1 MFSKILIA
9 NRGEIAVRII
19 KSARRLG
26 VKTVVVYSEADK
38 GSKAVEMA
46 DEAIAIGGPT
56 AAESYL
62 VQERILK
69 AAKDSGAEAIH
80 PGFGFLSENAS
91 FAEAV
96 AEAGLVFIG
105 PTPHAIRAMGDKIE
119 SKRLAEKAGV
129 SIAPGFDGAL
139 TSDEDALKVANDI
152 GYPVMIKASAGG
164 GGKGMRIAW
173 DDAGLKEGLAS
184 AASEARSSFG
194 DDRVFIEKYIHQGR
208 HIEIQVLGDSHGN
221 VIHLGER
228 ECSVQRRH
236 QKVLEEAPS
245 PLVDA
250 EMRARMGEQAVG
262 LAKAVGYQ
270 SAGTVEFIVSQDK
283 EFYFLEMNTRLQVE
297 HPVTEE
303 ITGFDLVE
311 EMLRVAAGEKLRWR
325 QEDIAIDGWAIE
337 ARLYAEDPSRN
348 FLPSIGRLRRYVEP
362 LDMEGVRVDSGVR
375 EGDEISMFY
384 DPMIAKLIAHGRD
397 RTEAITRLQRAL
409 DAFVVDGIGNNLV
422 FLNAA
427 VANETFRSGTFSTA
441 FIEEEFADGY
451 FGHERTQ
458 AVLENLVPIAA
469 MVHTVGALRDSCL
482 SGQVPG
488 QSWRPSRDW
497 VVRIDRKDYPVSA
510 TPIDNGCRIDWA
522 GASLRVNSD
531 WAPGK
536 RVFNGYVDGRP
547 VTAQIVATGGGGY
560 RISHAGAAVTLQVL
574 TPRMADLADL
584 MPIKEPPDLSK
595 LIMSP
600 MPGLLL
606 RVVVKPGDEVQEG
619 QEVAVVEAMKMEN
632 ILRAERRGVV
642 KSVNAA
648 QGDSL
653 AADQIIVEFE

>member
-19 KSARRLG
+19 RTARRLG

-38 GSKAVEMA
+38 ASLAVEMA
-46 DEAIAIGGPT
+46 DEIVAIGGPT

-62 VQERILK
+62 VQERILQ
-69 AAKDSGAEAIH
+69 AAKDTGAEAIH
-80 PGFGFLSENAS
+80 PGFGFLSENAG

-119 SKRLAEKAGV
+119 SKLLAQKAGV
-129 SIAPGFDGAL
+129 SVAPGYDGAL
-139 TSDEDALKVANDI
+139 TNDEDALKVAHEI

-173 DDAGLKEGLAS
+173 DDDGLKEGLAS

-208 HIEIQVLGDSHGN
+208 HIEIQVLGDAHGN

-245 PLVDA
+245 PLVDP
-250 EMRARMGEQAVG
+250 EMRARMGAQAVG
-262 LAKAVGYQ
+262 LAQTVGYR
-270 SAGTVEFIVSQDK
+270 SAGTVEFIVSQEK
-283 EFYFLEMNTRLQVE
+283 EFFFLEMNTRLQVE
-297 HPVTEE
+297 HPVTEM

-311 EMLRVAAGEKLRWR
+311 EMLRVAAGETLRWS
-325 QEDIAIDGWAIE
+325 QEDVQIDGWAVE

-348 FLPSIGRLRRYVEP
+348 FLPSIGRLRRYAEP
-362 LDMEGVRVDSGVR
+362 PKTGGIRVDSGVR

-384 DPMIAKLIAHGRD
+384 DPMISKLIAHGRN
-397 RTEAITRLQRAL
+397 REEAITRLQRAL
-409 DAFVVDGIGNNLV
+409 DGFVVKGIGNNLV

-427 VANETFRSGTFSTA
+427 LAKETFRSGTFSTA
-441 FIEEEFADGY
+441 FIEEEFPE
-451 FGHERTQ
+451 GHTGAERVPEIVET
-458 AVLENLVPIAA
+458 LVPVAA
-469 MVHTVGALRDSCL
+469 MLRAREAQRDARVD
-482 SGQVPG
+482 GQLPNHA
-488 QSWRPSRDW
+488 WRPPSDL
-497 VVRIDRKDYPVSA
+497 VVRINRENYPVA
-510 TPIDNGCRIDWA
+510 VRPADNGYTVLCFDRSI
-522 GASLRVNSD
+522 RVVSD
-531 WAPGK
+531 WGPGDQ
-536 RVFNGYVDGRP
+536 VFVGHVDGHP
-547 VTAQIVATGGGGY
+547 VTAQIQSIGAGY
-560 RISHAGAAVTLQVL
+560 AISHAGAAAAVEVL
-574 TPRMADLADL
+574 TSRTAELAAL
-584 MPIKEPPDLSK
+584 MPIKVPPDTSR

-606 RVVVKPGDEVQEG
+606 RISVEPGDEVQEG

-632 ILRAERRGVV
+632 ILRAERPGVV
-642 KSVNAA
+642 KTVNSAA
-648 QGDSL
+648 GDSL

>member
-1 MFSKILIA
+1 MFQKILIA

-19 KSARRLG
+19 RTCRRMG
-26 VKTVVVYSEADK
+26 IKTVVVFSEADK
-38 GSKAVEMA
+38 ASLAVEMA
-46 DEAIAIGGPT
+46 DEVVAIGGPT

-62 VQERILK
+62 VQDRILQ
-69 AAKDSGAEAIH
+69 AAKDTGAEAIH
-80 PGFGFLSENAS
+80 PGFGFLSENAG
-91 FAEAV
+91 FAEKV
-96 AEAGLVFIG
+96 AKAGLVFIG
-105 PTPHAIRAMGDKIE
+105 PTPHAIHAMGDKIE
-119 SKRLAEKAGV
+119 SKLLAQKAGV
-129 SIAPGFDGAL
+129 SVAPGYDGAL
-139 TSDEDALKVANDI
+139 ASDAEALKVAHEI

-194 DDRVFIEKYIHQGR
+194 DDRVFIEKYIHRGR
-208 HIEIQVLGDSHGN
+208 HIEVQVLGDSHGN

-245 PLVDA
+245 PLVDP
-250 EMRARMGEQAVG
+250 EMRARMGAQAVG

-270 SAGTVEFIVSQDK
+270 SAGTIEFIVSQDK
-283 EFYFLEMNTRLQVE
+283 EFFFLEMNTRLQVE

-311 EMLRVAAGEKLRWR
+311 EMLRVAYGEKLRWTQDDVR
-325 QEDIAIDGWAIE
+325 IDGWAVE

-348 FLPSIGRLRRYVEP
+348 FLPSIGRLRRYAEP
-362 LDMEGVRVDSGVR
+362 PLLEGVRVDSGVR

-397 RTEAITRLQRAL
+397 RNEAINRLQRAL
-409 DAFVVDGIGNNLV
+409 DGFVVDGIGNNLI

-427 VANETFRSGTFSTA
+427 LANETFLSGTFSTA
-441 FIEEEFADGY
+441 FIEEEFAEGY
-451 FGHERTQ
+451 HGPERAG
-458 AVLENLVPIAA
+458 AVLESLVPLVAT
-469 MVHTVGALRDSCL
+469 VHTIRSLRDACL

-488 QSWRPSRDW
+488 QDWRPSREW
-497 VVRIDRKDYPVSA
+497 VVRIDRNDYAVEALPG
-510 TPIDNGCRIDWA
+510 DNGCTIGWN
-522 GASLRVNSD
+522 GASLRVTTD
-531 WAPGK
+531 WAPGE

-547 VTAQIVATGGGGY
+547 VTAQIISTGAGY
-560 RISHAGAAVTLQVL
+560 RVSHAGAAVALEVL
-574 TPRMADLADL
+574 TPRQAELAAL
-584 MPIKEPPDLSK
+584 MPIKEPPDLSR

-606 RVVVKPGDEVQEG
+606 RLSVQVGDEVQPG
-619 QEVAVVEAMKMEN
+619 QEIAVVEAMKMEN
-632 ILRAERRGVV
+632 ILRAERRGIV
-642 KSVNAA
+642 KSVNAE
-648 QGDSL
+648 QGASL
-653 AADQIIVEFE
+653 TADQIIVEFE